1 MIRRALLLTAAV
13 WALTDVRARNLP
25 GRLMLRAEPDHRMR
39 RRRAAQLATAAWPL
53 VVPLS

>member
-25 GRLMLRAEPDHRMR
+25 RRLMLRAEPDHRMR